1 MSWEDV
7 EEGRGVDYPCLPP
20 SSLLSPSLIP
30 FFSSSFFHYHRRV
43 QLARKVS
50 LEKTPESDTKTNLE
64 SREGATS
71 TKSPNDQA
79 TLALTQSISKSVLV
93 HSFSHLLPFS
103 PSPVFSLPLSQ
114 PMQFYLLGISPP
126 LPSLYRSLL
135 TNVGENDSKQFKLM
149 FDSID
154 KNQDGQLSLKELEEF
169 ALELG

>member
-1 MSWEDV
+1 MSRADV
-7 EEGRGVDYPCLPP
+7 EEGRGADYPCLPL

-71 TKSPNDQA
+71 TKSPHDQA

-103 PSPVFSLPLSQ
+103 CFFPLLFPSPCNSTSQ
-114 PMQFYLLGISPP
+114 EYLLLFPP
-126 LPSLYRSLL
+126 FTGAY
-135 TNVGENDSKQFKLM
+135 
-149 FDSID
+149 
-154 KNQDGQLSLKELEEF
+154 
-169 ALELG
+169 

>member
-1 MSWEDV
+1 MRSTRGGIASVEWERQLGESADV
-7 EEGRGVDYPCLPP
+7 EEGRGADYPCLPL

-30 FFSSSFFHYHRRV
+30 FFTSSFFHYHRRV

-71 TKSPNDQA
+71 TKSPHDQA

-103 PSPVFSLPLSQ
+103 CFFPSSFPAHAILPLRNISSSSLPLQ
-114 PMQFYLLGISPP
+114 EPTDQCG
-126 LPSLYRSLL
+126 
-135 TNVGENDSKQFKLM
+135 GE
-149 FDSID
+149 
-154 KNQDGQLSLKELEEF
+154 
-169 ALELG
+169 